1 MKIEQCLLKLQIK
14 ITGILFGTHVELN
27 STQPAS
33 MDAGVK
39 TPQCPHLSSH
49 FCILRV
55 TSVYQVLYEHEYS
68 TIFFYLTA

>member
-1 MKIEQCLLKLQIK
+1 MLAQVADKNNGDTFWDTLK
-14 ITGILFGTHVELN
+14 LN